1 MANNGLT
8 FIPNQAI
15 IFDLEDGSNNGFT
28 SGGRNQIF
36 LRDDQIEFQIK
47 REVCGNNLVCVGEE
61 PVLGDDLIENG
72 DFATDD
78 TGWNYGG
85 GSPWVYSSGAM
96 SSIGINDELLYQEI
110 ASLAKGT
117 KYRVGFT
124 VKNYDSGDVR
134 VQLGDGAGAGTSDY
148 VNGNGTYSFD
158 LYFNDFDVSKILAFS
173 GESFIG
179 EIDDVSIKPITYCYS
194 GAGWIGDDEGN
205 FTHLPGFNIPL
216 APVLTPIASDNI
228 YAIQILITG
237 MTAGTLV
244 CQIGDSISGDMNTND
259 TYNFYLDAG
268 TGTDLNL
275 IPSTDFDGVIKIV
288 SIYEQTELNYIYLLD
303 SEGNEVADLSVFTTY
318 VADRINVK
326 FSATDI
332 QNKGIASVGNGCYR
346 IAVRGICNP
355 ANANMAPNPT
365 FSGGDTNS
373 LVGWEKNN
381 GSSQYDF
388 TGGIVKFKY
397 SGTGEVKF
405 PILRSIEIPELV
417 ASDYSITIEITEIS
431 TPGSIAVY
439 AKLDNYTDNVTPT
452 QFSTVGS
459 HTVNILGYDPNGI
472 TPPTAGN
479 RRIYIVA
486 NFQYDGAPVT
496 GHISLGSIDLR
507 PMSEDL
513 TNVLSNVFEIQ
524 SASDYPSSKWV
535 EAYNYCSGFGFDFRQ
550 FRLCQRVPML
560 KFNPKYPNRQ
570 STYNYTDGNKER
582 TGAERDKIYQVKTAR
597 VDEITHDCFSL
608 QLLCQVLTIDESQ
621 YFFEG
626 KSYEPKWR
634 ADGKTAIASAQ
645 FELSMQPSV
654 VRSNNCG
661 ECQAAPSFLP
671 CATYYESAID
681 LKSAGGTD
689 AGWYMVD
696 GDNELEYYDGSTFT
710 GTTKTGT
717 GYVECLMGS
726 GGTVPFAGPW
736 RFNSANDDWE
746 PIIRYEGIT
755 DAVDSVDLEI
765 RIPSGCIAKVEMSED
780 AGITWNTAIA
790 FKSATELLSGVTL
803 NKPSGT
809 FRFRTVLQCSIC
821 IYEGSEVTLYE

>member
-15 IFDLEDGSNNGFT
+15 IFDLEDGSENGFT

-47 REVCGNNLVCVGEE
+47 REVCGNNLVCTDTA
-61 PVLGDDLIENG
+61 PVLGDEMILNG
-72 DFATDD
+72 DFATNADNW
-78 TGWNYGG
+78 TFSG
-85 GSPWVYSSGAM
+85 GSPWIWSSGAM

-110 ASLAKGT
+110 AALAAGT
-117 KYRVGFT
+117 KYRVSFK
-124 VKNYDSGDVR
+124 VKNYDTGDVR
-134 VQLGDGAGAGTSDY
+134 VQLGQGAGAVASEY
-148 VNGNGTYSFD
+148 VSANGTFNFD
-158 LYFNDFDVSKILAFS
+158 LYFNDADVDKILAFS

-194 GAGWIGDDEGN
+194 GAGWIGDEEGN
-205 FTHLPGFNIPL
+205 FTHLPGFNLPL
-216 APVLTPIASDNI
+216 SPVLTPIASDNI
-228 YAIQILITG
+228 YAIKILITG
-237 MTAGTLV
+237 MTTGTLV

-259 TYNFYLDAG
+259 TYDFYLDAG
-268 TGTDLNL
+268 TGTDLNI
-275 IPSTDFDGVIKIV
+275 IPSDDFDGKIKIV
-288 SIYEQTELNYIYLLD
+288 SIYEQTELSYIYLID
-303 SEGNEVADLSVFTTY
+303 SDGNEVCDLSVFTSY

-326 FSATDI
+326 FSALDI
-332 QNKGIASVGNGCYR
+332 QSKGLASVGNGCYR

-405 PILRSIEIPELV
+405 PILRSIEIPELT
-417 ASDYSITIEITEIS
+417 ASDYTMAIEITEIS

-439 AKLDNYTDNVTPT
+439 AKLDNYTDLPTPT
-452 QFSTVGS
+452 QFSTVGTHS
-459 HTVNILGYDPNGI
+459 VNILGYDPNGVA
-472 TPPTAGN
+472 PPTAGN

-486 NFQYDGAPVT
+486 NFQFDGAPVT
-496 GHISLGSIDLR
+496 GHISIGSIDLR

-513 TNVLSNVFEIQ
+513 TNVLSNIIEIQ
-524 SASDYPSSKWV
+524 SEIDQPTKWV

-550 FRLCQRVPML
+550 FRLTQRLPVL
-560 KFNPKYPNRQ
+560 KFNPKYPNKQ
-570 STYNYTDGNKER
+570 SAYELTDGNKLR
-582 TGAERDKIYQVKTAR
+582 TGASRDKIYQVKTAR

-608 QLLCQVLTIDESQ
+608 QLLCQVLNIDDRV

-626 KSYEPKWR
+626 KSYDPKWR
-634 ADGKTAIASAQ
+634 TDGKTAIASAQ
-645 FELSMQPSV
+645 IELSAQPSI

-661 ECQAAPSFLP
+661 ECQAAPSFVP
-671 CATYYESAID
+671 CAVYYESAID
-681 LKSAGGTD
+681 LKSAGGSA

-696 GDNELEYYDGSTFT
+696 GENELEYYDGSTFT
-710 GTTKTGT
+710 GTTKTGD
-717 GYVECLMGS
+717 GYVECLLDGS
-726 GGTVPFAGPW
+726 GSIPFAGPW
-736 RFNSANDDWE
+736 RFNSANNDWE

-755 DAVDSVDLEI
+755 DEVASVTLEI
-765 RIPSGCIAKVEMSED
+765 RIPSGCAAKIEMSED
-780 AGITWNTAIA
+780 GGITWATALA
-790 FKSATELLSGVTL
+790 FKSSSELLSGVSIS
-803 NKPSGT
+803 KPGGT